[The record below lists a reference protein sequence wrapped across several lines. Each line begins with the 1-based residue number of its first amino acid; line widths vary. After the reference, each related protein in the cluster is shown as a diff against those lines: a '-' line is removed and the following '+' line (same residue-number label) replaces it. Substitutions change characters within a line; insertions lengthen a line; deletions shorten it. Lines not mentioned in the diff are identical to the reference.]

1 MENNKIKKFI
11 RNIGVCFA
19 VATSLL
25 GCVNMLMV
33 LFTSDNLD
41 TETVKVLMIVASAST
56 ITLVCIASVFGFLTL
71 WYRINKLEKK
81 LLEK

>member
-11 RNIGVCFA
+11 RNIGVYFA
-19 VATSLL
+19 VATGLIGSI
-25 GCVNMLMV
+25 NMLLT
-33 LFTSDNLD
+33 LFASSNLEE
-41 TETVKVLMIVASAST
+41 ETIKVLMIVASAST